1 MSTGRQAGSI
11 FILLYFVVFF
21 IVSKI
26 FSLSSTFNYI
36 VCGIGLVISFIL
48 HMYFKFKYENNKKPG
63 AR

>member
-1 MSTGRQAGSI
+1 MSTGRQIASI

-36 VCGIGLVISFIL
+36 VCGAGLIISVIL
-48 HMYFKFKYENNKKPG
+48 HMYFKFKYENIKKPG
-63 AR
+63 SR